1 MLSCGTAD
9 PCLPMPCPRR
19 CRLWRRST
27 QSWLSEWDGVT
38 PLWGMNKLLD
48 PTAEEDGEAG
58 DNDAGDDDGN
68 DEGKTNTDDQD

>member
-1 MLSCGTAD
+1 M
-9 PCLPMPCPRR
+9 
-19 CRLWRRST
+19 
-27 QSWLSEWDGVT
+27 T